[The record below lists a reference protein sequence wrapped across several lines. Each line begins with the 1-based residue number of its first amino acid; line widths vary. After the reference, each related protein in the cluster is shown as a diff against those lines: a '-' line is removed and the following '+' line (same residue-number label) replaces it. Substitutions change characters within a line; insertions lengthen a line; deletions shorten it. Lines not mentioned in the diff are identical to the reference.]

1 MRDKLVLIA
10 GPCVIED
17 YETCAQ
23 VAEVVANLQAQ
34 HGDNLHCIFKSSFDK
49 ANRTSI
55 ASYRGPGVNEGIGI
69 LGAIKGEFN
78 MPITTDFHTIEQVYQ
93 YGALFDVIQI
103 PALLSRQTD
112 LIASAAMVGSIVNVK
127 KGQYMKPADAM
138 GIHEKAKAA
147 RPDCELW
154 ITERGTCFG
163 YGRLVV
169 DFTGFDIMRPHAD
182 RLIMDCT
189 HSNNGKRSDTA
200 TLAKCAIAAGA
211 DGLFVE
217 CHPNPDQAKCDGP
230 NSMDL
235 IELGPLVGDIL
246 NHLHGF
252 I

>member
-1 MRDKLVLIA
+1 MRDKLVIIS

-23 VAEVVANLQAQ
+23 VAEVLANLQAQ
-34 HGDNLHCIFKSSFDK
+34 NGNKLHCVFKSSFDK

-55 ASYRGPGVNEGIGI
+55 ASYRGLGIEVGMDM
-69 LGAIKGEFN
+69 LEAIKSVYHL
-78 MPITTDFHTIEQVYQ
+78 PITTDFHTSDQVLHH
-93 YGALFDVIQI
+93 GARVDVIQI

-127 KGQYMKPADAM
+127 KGQFMKPADAM

-154 ITERGTCFG
+154 ITERGTSFG

-169 DFTGFDIMRPHAD
+169 DFTGFDIMRPYAD

-211 DGLFVE
+211 DGLFIE
-217 CHPNPDQAKCDGP
+217 THPNPDQAKCDGP
-230 NSMDL
+230 NSLDL
-235 IELGPLVGDIL
+235 RELGPLVGDIIAL
-246 NHLHGF
+246 TQGC
-252 I
+252 